1 MSLFL
6 HSLGHFHS
14 EVQITNRF
22 LEELDIGTSQEWIEE
37 RVGIETR
44 RTVMPLDYIRD
55 TRNADPSMALEA
67 ALYSHAETGKRAAE
81 MALQRAGIDK
91 DQIGLVI
98 AGSSRPEMSSPADA
112 CAIADALEL
121 EVPAFDINSACTSM
135 WAALYM
141 LSMMRPEAL
150 PELILLVTPESLT
163 TTVDYSDRSASVLWG
178 DGTTAAVLSTRRPGR
193 AEILGNTLAS
203 SPAGREKVIA
213 PLFGH
218 FDQEGRTVQMFAI
231 KKTIR
236 CFRDLKK
243 AFPEVADDLHF
254 IGHQANL
261 RMLETVCERC
271 GVDADHH
278 HSNVVEFGNTGAAA
292 APSVVSMNWDRWQD
306 GDNIA
311 IIGVGSGLTWSSYI
325 LRFGGQA

>member
-1 MSLFL
+1 MSLSL
-6 HSLGHFHS
+6 LGLGHFHS
-14 EVQITNRF
+14 EVEITNGF
-22 LEELDIGTSQEWIEE
+22 LEELEIGTNREWILE

-44 RTVMPLDYIRD
+44 RTVLPLDYIRD
-55 TRNADPSMALEA
+55 TRNSDPSMALEA
-67 ALYSHAETGKRAAE
+67 ALYSHADTGKQAAE
-81 MALQRAGIDK
+81 MAMRRAGIAKQD
-91 DQIGLVI
+91 IGLVI

-121 EVPAFDINSACTSM
+121 EVPSFDINSACTSM

-141 LSMMRPEAL
+141 LSMMRPESL
-150 PELILLVTPESLT
+150 PDLILLVTPESLT

-178 DGTTAAVLSTRRPGR
+178 DCTTAAVLSTRLPGR
-193 AEILGNTLAS
+193 ARILGNTFAS
-203 SPAGREKVIA
+203 SPAGRDKVVA

-236 CFRDLKK
+236 CLRELKK
-243 AFPEVADDLHF
+243 AFPETADDFHF

-261 RMLETVCERC
+261 LMLRTVCQRC
-271 GVDADHH
+271 DIDDAHH
-278 HSNVVEFGNTGAAA
+278 HSNVVEFGNTGAAG

-306 GDNIA
+306 GDDVA
-311 IIGVGSGLTWSSYI
+311 IIGVGSGLSWSSYL
-325 LRFGGQA
+325 LRFGGLS

>member
-6 HSLGHFHS
+6 HGLGHFHS
-14 EVQITNRF
+14 EVEITNRF
-22 LEELDIGTSQEWIEE
+22 LEELDIGTNQEWIDE

-55 TRNADPSMALEA
+55 TRNSDPSMALEA
-67 ALYSHAETGKRAAE
+67 ALYSHADTGKRAAE
-81 MALQRAGIDK
+81 MALVRAGIEK

-112 CAIADALEL
+112 CAIAGALEL
-121 EVPAFDINSACTSM
+121 EVPSFDVNSACTSM
-135 WAALYM
+135 WAALYV
-141 LSMMRPEAL
+141 LSMMREESL
-150 PELILLVTPESLT
+150 PEFILLVTPESLT

-178 DGTTAAVLSTRRPGR
+178 DCTTAAVLSTRVPGR
-193 AEILGNTLAS
+193 AQIVGNTMAS
-203 SPAGREKVIA
+203 SPAGRDKVTV

-218 FDQEGRTVQMFAI
+218 FEQEGRTVQMFAI

-236 CFRDLKK
+236 CLRDLKM
-243 AFPEVADDLHF
+243 AFPEAADDLHF

-261 RMLETVCERC
+261 RMLETVCQRC
-271 GVDADHH
+271 GIDDAHH
-278 HSNVVEFGNTGAAA
+278 HSNVVNFGNAGAAG

-306 GDNIA
+306 GDDIA
-311 IIGVGSGLTWSSYI
+311 VIGVGSGLSWSSYL
-325 LRFGGQA
+325 LRFGGRN

>member
-1 MSLFL
+1 VSLFL
-6 HSLGHFHS
+6 HGLGHFHS
-14 EVQITNRF
+14 EVEITNSF
-22 LEELDIGTSQEWIEE
+22 LEDLDIGTSHEWIEE

-44 RTVMPLDYIRD
+44 RTVMPLDYIRE
-55 TRNADPSMALEA
+55 TRNSDPSMALEA
-67 ALYSHAETGKRAAE
+67 ALYSHADTGKRAAE

-112 CAIADALEL
+112 CAIADALDL

-178 DGTTAAVLSTRRPGR
+178 DGTTAAVLSTRLPGQ
-193 AEILGNTLAS
+193 AQILGNTMAS
-203 SPAGREKVIA
+203 SPAGRDKVVA

-231 KKTIR
+231 KKTLR

-261 RMLETVCERC
+261 RMLETVCQRG
-271 GVDADHH
+271 GVDDAHH
-278 HSNVVEFGNTGAAA
+278 HFNVIEFGNTGAAA
-292 APSVVSMNWDRWQD
+292 APSVVSMSWDRWQD

-311 IIGVGSGLTWSSYI
+311 VIGVGSGLSWSSYLI
-325 LRFGGQA
+325 RFGDQP